1 MARRRKYPEFPEP
14 GEKEVPYDTAHFK
27 MWCVDEECMTPKTAD
42 VYVSRIRTAFEIV
55 FNGNYIIFELLA
67 QAFRGY
73 LRQPE
78 ICLKNLEMVSG
89 YLKHLIELMSM
100 LPPTEFFESK
110 GLKYSA
116 KTLSEWA
123 SAFSAYHRYYE
134 WRIDKL
140 RVELGRPSEIEA
152 SKKDLMLPL
161 KKEFSEYLRK
171 ECHYKPASA
180 WSHILYLTHLKN
192 LFFCFLID
200 EVDESDELD
209 KDIFEVIAAEDE
221 DWESISSILKDLIET
236 VDIEIEMVEEDLPDK
251 KSVALSVDDLK
262 RGKQALGKYYD
273 FLKFRFKQKHAL
285 KQAERI

>member
-1 MARRRKYPEFPEP
+1 MARQKKYPEFPAS

-55 FNGNYIIFELLA
+55 FNGDYSIFELLA

-78 ICLKNLEMVSG
+78 ICLENLEIVSCH
-89 YLKHLIELMSM
+89 LKHLIDLMGM

-110 GLKYSA
+110 ELNYPA
-116 KTLSEWA
+116 KTLADWV

-140 RVELGRPSEIEA
+140 RVELGRPTEIAE
-152 SKKDLMLPL
+152 SPKDLILPL
-161 KKEFSEYLRK
+161 KKEFSDYLRK
-171 ECHYKPASA
+171 ECHYSPASA
-180 WSHILYLTHLKN
+180 WSHVLYLTKIKN
-192 LFFCFLID
+192 LFINFLI
-200 EVDESDELD
+200 VDMDELNELN
-209 KDIFEVIAAEDE
+209 KDIFNVVAEEDE
-221 DWESISSILKDLIET
+221 DWESISSTLKDLIET
-236 VDIEIEMVEEDLPDK
+236 VDIEIEMVEADLPDK
-251 KSVALSVDDLK
+251 KSVALSLDDLK

-273 FLKFRFKQKHAL
+273 FLKFRFKQKHT
-285 KQAERI
+285 KSNP